1 MVHKSRPFPAT
12 FFVQQ
17 PTQEEAIMVKLNK
30 IVRAFTFEG
39 ARAKRFTPE
48 MELKRALM
56 NCLLWESQ
64 FYEDGVAIADRIK
77 TLVPLVEPAKVA
89 ALAIEARE
97 QMKLRHAPLLVVRE
111 MARHEKH
118 RVLVA
123 DTLACVIQRPDEM
136 TELLAIYWAD
146 ALGPMQ
152 QRKRQPVSAQIKK
165 GLARALTKF
174 DAYQLAKYDRDDA
187 VRIRDV
193 LFLVHAKPKDADQEK
208 VWKQLVDGTLVSPD
222 TWEVSLSSG
231 KDKAETFERLIAEKK
246 LGGLALLRN
255 LRLMQKAGVAKKTIA
270 DAIDAM
276 RVDRVLPYRFI
287 AAARY
292 APDLEPQL
300 ESAML
305 KSIKGY
311 VRLPGRT
318 RLLIDVSG
326 SMDYA
331 LSAQSEMTR
340 LEAACGLAI
349 LAREI
354 CDDVEIFTFSNR
366 VVKVP
371 PRHGFALRDAIV
383 SSQPH
388 GGTLLGA
395 AVKEADRKGDRLI
408 VFTDE
413 QSQDSVPAPKARG
426 YMVNVASYQHGVRHD
441 DWQRV
446 DGFSEAVIAW
456 IAASEETIH

>member
-1 MVHKSRPFPAT
+1 
-12 FFVQQ
+12 
-17 PTQEEAIMVKLNK
+17 MVKLNK
-30 IVRAFTFEG
+30 IVRAFTHEG

-56 NCLLWESQ
+56 NCLLWEDQ
-64 FYEDGVAIADRIK
+64 FYEDGVAIAERIK
-77 TLVPLVEPAKVA
+77 TLVPQVEPARVA
-89 ALAIEARE
+89 ALVIDARE
-97 QMKLRHAPLLVVRE
+97 RMKLRHAPLLVVRE

-123 DTLACVIQRPDEM
+123 DTLAQVIQRPDEM

-146 ALGPMQ
+146 ALGPQQ
-152 QRKRQPVSAQIKK
+152 QRKRQPVSAQVKK

-174 DAYQLAKYDRDDA
+174 DAYQLAKYDRDGA

-193 LFLVHAKPKDADQEK
+193 LFLVHAKPKDADQAK
-208 VWKQLVDGTLVSPD
+208 VWKQLVDGELVSPD

-231 KDKAETFERLIAEKK
+231 KDKRETFERLMAENR

-255 LRLMQKAGVAKKTIA
+255 LRLMQKAEVPRKTIA

-276 RVDRVLPYRFI
+276 RTDRVLPYRFI
-287 AAARY
+287 TAARY
-292 APDLEPQL
+292 APDFEPEL

-305 KSIKGY
+305 KSIKGL

-326 SMDYA
+326 SMFHP

-340 LEAACGLAI
+340 VEAACGLAI
-349 LAREI
+349 LAREV
-354 CDDVEIFTFSNR
+354 CDDVEIFTFSQD

-371 PRHGFALRDAIV
+371 PRRGFALRDSIV
-383 SSQPH
+383 NSQPH
-388 GGTLLGA
+388 GSTFLGK
-395 AVKEADRKGDRLI
+395 AVTEIDRKGDRLI

-413 QSQDSVPAPKARG
+413 QSHDQVSDPRGRG
-426 YMVNVASYQHGVRHD
+426 YMVNVASYQHGVGHGA
-441 DWQRV
+441 WTRV
-446 DGFSEAVIAW
+446 HGFSEAVIAW
-456 IAASEETIH
+456 IAASEETMH